1 MLTRRL
7 IGVASAA
14 VLAALALPTI
24 ASAQEKKTIR
34 ALMHAPLRITDPII
48 TTAYIIRNH
57 GYMIYDTLFA
67 MDEQQKIQPQ
77 MVEKYETSADKL
89 TWTFTL
95 RAGLKWHDGAPVTSD
110 DVIASLTRWS
120 KNDSMGQA
128 LAAATKEWKKVDDK
142 TFQLVLKEPFG
153 LVLDS
158 IGKPSSNTPF
168 IMPKRVAES
177 PANKAIA
184 EHAPKD
190 WHIGSGPFRFVVAEF
205 QPIIDSIRFE
215 S

>member
-1 MLTRRL
+1 MFGTKWQLKILCPPLAHGRALVRRTALAPFLPPRCDSARAGACLPGSGALGGLAMLTRRL
-7 IGVASAA
+7 IGVASTA

-34 ALMHAPLRITDPII
+34 AVMHAPLRITDPII

-95 RAGLKWHDGAPVTSD
+95 RDGLKWHDGAPV
-110 DVIASLTRWS
+110 
-120 KNDSMGQA
+120 
-128 LAAATKEWKKVDDK
+128 
-142 TFQLVLKEPFG
+142 
-153 LVLDS
+153 
-158 IGKPSSNTPF
+158 
-168 IMPKRVAES
+168 
-177 PANKAIA
+177 
-184 EHAPKD
+184 
-190 WHIGSGPFRFVVAEF
+190 
-205 QPIIDSIRFE
+205 
-215 S
+215 